1 VVAVSPPVTCNQ
13 PSGLGYVTSY
23 EAGMIASYQRFS
35 QQYGYFRVRARPPP
49 TVPGLQETLWLY
61 PENLTLYGP
70 WPDSGEIGHA
80 EFYSSYPGDD
90 VPAVHYPGFSDDPNA
105 TTDGCAS
112 AGRSTAGEFNTYAL
126 SWTPATITTYFNG
139 VPCTRMPTSRT

>member
-1 VVAVSPPVTCNQ
+1 MTCNQ

-35 QQYGYFRVRARPPP
+35 QQYGYFQVRAQMPP
-49 TVPGLQETLWLY
+49 TSVPGLQETLWLY

-70 WPDSGEIGHA
+70 WPDSGEIDYA

-90 VPAVHYPGFSDDPNA
+90 VPAIHYPGSSDDPNA
-105 TTDGCAS
+105 TTDGCTERAGARPVSSTPMRCRGPRPRSPPTSMAS
-112 AGRSTAGEFNTYAL
+112 RA
-126 SWTPATITTYFNG
+126 P
-139 VPCTRMPTSRT
+139 RMPTAPT